1 MAYEDLIKSIESAAD
16 DKNRDVLFNAE
27 REIEAILREAETE
40 SSAIHAQYLEKAKR
54 DLALE
59 SNRQKFLA
67 KQEVKRNVSV
77 VRQQLIREAVDKTR
91 QTVAEIR
98 LDSSYPSLYE
108 RLMTEVVH
116 ALAGEQIILHIDP
129 KGAGLCKKIVQKS
142 GFECEIVEDL
152 TTLGGLFGTSADGK
166 IRADNTLES
175 RLMKVQE
182 QSTMEIFNQIL
193 GGPDG

>member
-129 KGAGLCKKIVQKS
+129 KDAGLCKKIVQKS